1 MPKRSYWLS
10 AKEVSIVLG
19 ISRSAVCAL
28 LRRGELPHYRFGR
41 RIRVAVPDLAEYMYY
56 HRKGRLNREI

>member
-10 AKEVSIVLG
+10 AREISEVLG
-19 ISRSAVCAL
+19 VSRSAAYAL
-28 LRRGELPHYRFGR
+28 LHRGELPHYRFGH

>member
-1 MPKRSYWLS
+1 MPNENYWLS

-19 ISRSAVCAL
+19 ISRSAAYAIL
-28 LRRGELPHYRFGR
+28 HRGELPHYRFGR